1 MPRPKAFDPAVK
13 LDEAVSLFWREG
25 FESTSIPALEKH
37 LKINR
42 FSIYDTYGDK
52 RSLFLRVLDR
62 YTELLVDELIR
73 PLEDGVGGIADLG
86 RFFATFKRKFAG
98 PEVVHGCLMVNT
110 ATEIGGRDPDI
121 AARVEAYFDSLE
133 RALLACLSRARE
145 LGEFEASNADLRSRA
160 RILRAGVEGILVELR
175 LGRNSQEVGRTIRAM
190 RASVPGLGARTRSA
204 G

>member
-1 MPRPKAFDPAVK
+1 MQDIIERICHATT
-13 LDEAVSLFWREG
+13 EG
-25 FESTSIPALEKH
+25 L
-37 LKINR
+37 
-42 FSIYDTYGDK
+42 
-52 RSLFLRVLDR
+52 RSRRQTRRGGVPVLARGIRVDFH
-62 YTELLVDELIR
+62 TGAELLVDELIR